1 MTTLVTG
8 HGLVGSRAVEALR
21 RRGERVVVY
30 DLTPPL
36 TVPGITSVQGDILRL
51 DALTA
56 AVREHRPD
64 RILHTAG
71 LLTPAGRERPHDTV
85 QVNISGTANVLE
97 AARLCAVARV
107 VICSSVVVYDA
118 TVPAE
123 RIGED
128 HPTGPRTVYAATKLA
143 AELLGREYA
152 RLAGMSVLAVRFA
165 AVYGP
170 GPRPSGGVS
179 RVIHDAL
186 TDAIGAGR
194 ARVRRRWPGHQEL
207 LYAVDAADALVA
219 AGVATRPRHD
229 VFNIG
234 SGEHVAVEDVGA
246 AVAEATGATVE
257 IVDAGEEVNPHVVGA
272 PLDLRRARDELDWS
286 PAYDLRRGLAEHA
299 AWLRQPEERP
309 PG

>member
-170 GPRPSGGVS
+170 ASRPGGGVS
-179 RVIHDAL
+179 RVINDAL
-186 TDAIGAGR
+186 TDAIGTGH

-219 AGVATRPRHD
+219 AGFAARPRHD

-246 AVAEATGATVE
+246 AVAEMTGASVE
-257 IVDAGEEVNPHVVGA
+257 IVDAGLEVNPHVVGA
-272 PLDLRRARDELDWS
+272 PLDLRRARDELGWS
-286 PAYDLRRGLAEHA
+286 PAYDLRRGLAEQT
-299 AWLRQPEERP
+299 AWLRQARERP
-309 PG
+309 TG